1 MRPATVICSEGL
13 WSSGHGPQHPLKPER
28 LQRTHDLLA
37 AYGAFS
43 PPGAPAVPARPAT
56 DDELRMFHTPDYLVA
71 VRDLSA
77 GNFEQSGWMYGFGPG
92 DNPVWPEMDQV
103 ERLKAGSAIQ
113 AAELVAAGKV
123 DVAFAFAGGMHHAH
137 ANRASGFCVFN
148 DPVLAI
154 HYLLRQGMRVAYI
167 DIDAHHGDGVQ
178 AAFYTSD
185 QVLTISLHES
195 GQFLF
200 PGTGF
205 THETGSGAG
214 DGYAANVPLAPY
226 TDDETYLW
234 AFREV
239 VPPLIH
245 RFQPDVIV
253 SQLGVD
259 THYDDPLTHLMLST
273 QGFAAVVETIRD
285 LAPRWVALGGGGYAL
300 DVVPRAWTLAY
311 GLMRGEPFPDDL
323 PPAYTSRY
331 GGHRL
336 HDSDRPQLDP
346 GSQAKVRRYAEAQVN
361 DLKRRLN
368 L

>member
-1 MRPATVICSEGL
+1 
-13 WSSGHGPQHPLKPER
+13 
-28 LQRTHDLLA
+28 
-37 AYGAFS
+37 
-43 PPGAPAVPARPAT
+43 
-56 DDELRMFHTPDYLVA
+56 MFHTQDYLRA
-71 VRDLSA
+71 VQDLSQ
-77 GNFEQSGWMYGFGPG
+77 GGFEQNGWMYGFGPG
-92 DNPVWPEMDQV
+92 DNPVWPEMDKV

-123 DVAFAFAGGMHHAH
+123 EVAFAFAGGMHHAH

-167 DIDAHHGDGVQ
+167 DVDAHHGDGVQ

-214 DGYAANVPLAPY
+214 DGYSANVPLAPY

-239 VPPLIH
+239 VPPLIR
-245 RFQPDVIV
+245 RFQPDAIV

-273 QGFAAVVETIRD
+273 HGFAKVVETIRD

-311 GLMRGEPFPDDL
+311 GIMRDEPFPDDL
-323 PPAYTSRY
+323 PPAYTARY
-331 GGHRL
+331 SGSRL
-336 HDSDRPQLDP
+336 HDSNWPELDP
-346 GSQAKVRRYAEAQVN
+346 GSQVKVRRYAETQVH